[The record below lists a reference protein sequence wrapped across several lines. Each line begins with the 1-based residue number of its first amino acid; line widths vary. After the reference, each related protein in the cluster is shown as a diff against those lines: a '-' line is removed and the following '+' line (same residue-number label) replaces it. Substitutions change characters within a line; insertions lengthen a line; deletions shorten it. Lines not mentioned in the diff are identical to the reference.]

1 MTTGMQSLPLCRS
14 TTPVDCRDPRAAH
27 RIAMQM
33 STRTV
38 GWSVL
43 IRCFLVMLALIV
55 AACGGA
61 SAPPL
66 ADAGNP
72 PDVGSAPDV
81 GNQPDADPPGAALV
95 RIEVTPPNARVPAGF
110 TQQLVAIGVF
120 SDSTT
125 NDVTSKVTWR
135 SGREETATVS
145 AAGVVTAVAV
155 GAVAI
160 TAQMGT
166 LAGTVAVTVTD
177 AELVSIAVT
186 PSNPTLPKGQTQ
198 QLTATGTCTD
208 RSTRELARSVTWAS
222 SAPQFVR
229 VSNDLG
235 SQGVATAAAVGTA
248 SITATLIGKT
258 GDATVR

>member
-1 MTTGMQSLPLCRS
+1 MTTPGTPSLALCR
-14 TTPVDCRDPRAAH
+14 T
-27 RIAMQM
+27 
-33 STRTV
+33 
-38 GWSVL
+38 L
-43 IRCFLVMLALIV
+43 LVPLAVIV
-55 AACGGA
+55 AACGGGSA
-61 SAPPL
+61 SPLPDGGNAPDGGNTS
-66 ADAGNP
+66 DAGNP
-72 PDVGSAPDV
+72 L
-81 GNQPDADPPGAALV
+81 DAGPPGPALV

-125 NDVTSKVTWR
+125 NDVTSRVTWR

-155 GAVAI
+155 GTVAI
-160 TAQMGT
+160 TAKMGT
-166 LAGTVAVTVTD
+166 ISGAVALTVTD